1 MPMTPYQAI
10 DLGRDAIVT
19 ALLMGSPVL
28 VIGMLVGLAIGL
40 IQALTQI
47 QDQTLAFVPKI
58 AAMVLALSIF
68 LPWII
73 QLMVEYCEDL
83 IANIPRMIGAG

>member
-1 MPMTPYQAI
+1 MPAHHAI
-10 DLGRDAIVT
+10 DLGRDAITT

-28 VIGMLVGLAIGL
+28 IVGMLVGLVIGL

-68 LPWII
+68 LPWFI
-73 QLMVEYCEDL
+73 QLMVEYCQGL
-83 IANIPRMIGAG
+83 FVNIPQMIGAG